1 LSEENDLAKM
11 DEKQKDFQVIV
22 IGGSIGG
29 LSAGLTLAC
38 KNFDVEI
45 YEKSPG
51 EMKSRGAGLVIQ
63 PDMMQYLTEHN
74 ISPKEVFGVPAT
86 ARQYLDEKGQV
97 VMRHANET
105 SFTSWDYI
113 YRQLKDAFPAEK
125 YHFNQR
131 AVEIEQSERKVKVR
145 FENGTTKEC
154 DLLVGADG
162 YGSLVRRTYMPESNP
177 IYAGYIAYRGLIEE
191 SELDADFA
199 SFYAGKFTLYQGANT
214 HILSYFVPGANGEL
228 EAGKRR
234 LNWVWYVNKTEAEL
248 SKVLLDKDDGQRRW
262 AVPQGFLSD
271 QNATD
276 LRERAVA
283 ELPEIC
289 ARMVL
294 KTREPFVQVIVD
306 LTVPQMVFGRAC
318 ILGDAAFVVRPHTA
332 SGTSKA
338 YNDAISLATSL
349 SYHADGI
356 EAALEHWQYE
366 QIRYARQ
373 IVAYGKML
381 ALRSGL
387 GGR

>member
-1 LSEENDLAKM
+1 MNI
-11 DEKQKDFQVIV
+11 IV

-45 YEKSPG
+45 FEKSPG

-74 ISPKEVFGVPAT
+74 ISPKEVFGVPAVE
-86 ARQYLDEKGQV
+86 RQYLNENGQV
-97 VMRHANET
+97 VMKHGNDT

-125 YHFNQR
+125 YHFNHR
-131 AVEIEQSERKVKVR
+131 AVEIEQNERKVEVR
-145 FENGTTKEC
+145 FENGTVKEC

-162 YGSLVRRTYMPESNP
+162 YDSVVRQTYLPESNAV
-177 IYAGYIAYRGLIEE
+177 YAGYIAYRGLIEE
-191 SELDADFA
+191 SELDADVVN
-199 SFYAGKFTLYQGANT
+199 FYAGKFTLFQGADT
-214 HILSYFVPGANGEL
+214 HILSYLVPGANGEL
-228 EAGKRR
+228 ERGKRR
-234 LNWVWYVNKTEAEL
+234 LNWVWYLNKTETEL
-248 SKVLLDKDDGQRRW
+248 REILRDKDGKPRRW
-262 AVPQGFLSD
+262 AVPTGFLS
-271 QNATD
+271 NENIAS
-276 LRERAVA
+276 LREKATT
-283 ELPEIC
+283 ELPEVS
-289 ARMVL
+289 AQMVL
-294 KTREPFVQVIVD
+294 KTETPFVQVIVD
-306 LTVPQMVFGRAC
+306 LAVPQMVFGRAC
-318 ILGDAAFVVRPHTA
+318 IIGDAAFVVRPHTA

-349 SYHADGI
+349 SYHTDTT

-387 GGR
+387 GIR

>member
-1 LSEENDLAKM
+1 MKI
-11 DEKQKDFQVIV
+11 IV

-38 KNFDVEI
+38 KNYDVEI

-63 PDMMQYLTEHN
+63 PDMMRYLTEHH

-86 ARQYLDEKGQV
+86 ERQYLNENGQV
-97 VMRHANET
+97 VMKHANDT

-125 YHFNQR
+125 YHFDHR
-131 AVEIEQSERKVKVR
+131 VVEIEQIGQRVKVR
-145 FENGTTKEC
+145 FENGAVKEC

-162 YGSLVRRTYMPESNP
+162 YDSLVRQTFLTESKP
-177 IYAGYIAYRGLIEE
+177 VYAGYIAYRGLIEE
-191 SELDADFA
+191 ADLDADFVN
-199 SFYAGKFTLYQGANT
+199 FYAGKFTLFQGTDT
-214 HILSYFVPGANGEL
+214 HILSYLVPGANGEL
-228 EAGKRR
+228 DPGKRR
-234 LNWVWYVNKTEAEL
+234 LNWVWYVNKSETELREIL
-248 SKVLLDKDDGQRRW
+248 RDKEGNARRW
-262 AVPQGFLSD
+262 AVPAGFLGDENISS
-271 QNATD
+271 
-276 LRERAVA
+276 LREKAVT
-283 ELPEIC
+283 ELPEIS
-289 ARMVL
+289 AQMIL
-294 KTREPFVQVIVD
+294 KSEKPFVQVVVD
-306 LTVPQMVFGRAC
+306 LAVPQMAFGRAC
-318 ILGDAAFVVRPHTA
+318 VIGDAAFVVRPHTA

-349 SYHADGI
+349 SYHTDTI
-356 EAALEHWQYE
+356 EAALQHWQYE

-387 GGR
+387 GIK